1 MVISEL
7 SPEYIIQPKN
17 TKDKR
22 VSRSPNT
29 QDRQTHTGTSGVTF
43 NPRKRGGLRVYYL
56 GKGQIL
62 SKLTVFNYGEISAPL
77 NCPMRKAPPEFAIT
91 KILLHEEL
99 MQY

>member
-29 QDRQTHTGTSGVTF
+29 QDRQTHTGT
-43 NPRKRGGLRVYYL
+43 
-56 GKGQIL
+56 
-62 SKLTVFNYGEISAPL
+62 
-77 NCPMRKAPPEFAIT
+77 
-91 KILLHEEL
+91 ILLIYISYKITYNTKNYL
-99 MQY
+99 QVDRIYIQNCN